1 MSPGVIILGWG
12 KTPPP
17 CLVIYFPTRII
28 IIILQAR
35 SISYCRDHMIV
46 EWSSDLC
53 RRVIIIFS
61 HKHIIIISKI
71 VIHPLLQLMCA
82 SLISI
87 LCSCRLMPPPDRN
100 CIICMQ
106 RSTTCMKLQR
116 RILHIVR
123 WSSRHLLCSASA
135 LPSIISSSIHPRLFS
150 LCSHTLFVRLRM
162 CQFNEITTRPLLFM
176 VGVNL
181 VLPACA
187 RPV

>member
-28 IIILQAR
+28 IIIMQAR

-61 HKHIIIISKI
+61 HKHIIISKI

-87 LCSCRLMPPPDRN
+87 LCPCRLMPPPDRN

-123 WSSRHLLCSASA
+123 WSSRLASP
-135 LPSIISSSIHPRLFS
+135 LQCVRPSVDHIIINSPAAIF
-150 LCSHTLFVRLRM
+150 
-162 CQFNEITTRPLLFM
+162 PLLTHF
-176 VGVNL
+176 VCTTENVSI
-181 VLPACA
+181 
-187 RPV
+187 

>member
-1 MSPGVIILGWG
+1 MSLGVIILGWG

-17 CLVIYFPTRII
+17 SLVIYFPTRII

-61 HKHIIIISKI
+61 HEHIIISKI

-87 LCSCRLMPPPDRN
+87 LCPCRLMPPPDRN

-123 WSSRHLLCSASA
+123 WSSRHL
-135 LPSIISSSIHPRLFS
+135 PSIISSSIHPRLFS
-150 LCSHTLFVRLRM
+150 LYSHTLFVRLRM

>member
-61 HKHIIIISKI
+61 HKHIIISMI

-87 LCSCRLMPPPDRN
+87 LCPRRLMPPPDRN

-123 WSSRHLLCSASA
+123 WSSRHASP
-135 LPSIISSSIHPRLFS
+135 LQCVRPSVDHIIINSPAAIFPVLTHFVCTTENVSI
-150 LCSHTLFVRLRM
+150 
-162 CQFNEITTRPLLFM
+162 
-176 VGVNL
+176 
-181 VLPACA
+181 
-187 RPV
+187 